1 MANNQIIFSNNNT
14 LSFDDNDFNEIK
26 IIIHSENRGRKTNT
40 YIIDWNIDKEDMKAH
55 LKNLK
60 KKHGCNGSIKTKLY
74 QGENKEVIHLQG
86 QLKSEVKTYLMS
98 LDISENNIE
107 VKV

>member
-1 MANNQIIFSNNNT
+1 MTNNQIIFSNNT
-14 LSFDDNDFNEIK
+14 ISFDDNDFNEIK
-26 IIIHSENRGRKTNT
+26 IIIHSENRGRKSNT
-40 YIIDWNIDKEDMKAH
+40 YIIDWDIDKNQMKLH

-86 QLKSEVKTYLMS
+86 QLKLEVKEYLMS
-98 LDISENNIE
+98 LDIDENNIE